1 MTDQPKGDPPVITV
15 TLVHG
20 TFARDAQWTDKR
32 SDFSKS
38 ISRAVPGKVLLT
50 RFKWSGLNS
59 HRARLHAGEEL
70 AAYLRNL
77 TTTYPTAKHHVIA
90 HSHGGNVVMYAMRD
104 KSVAERMS
112 SLVCLA
118 TPFLTLERRRIGPS
132 ISVLRE
138 FPNPL
143 FACIFATFLS
153 FAFGTL
159 GTSLWVVPG
168 LMAIGVVYLLVRKFT
183 TFLSNRLVVR
193 FQKFQ
198 DRMISQFS
206 LPELECTPVLVVQAH
221 RDEAA
226 WYLNL
231 VDWIANLPYML
242 WSPRFVFW
250 LAWGWIFLS
259 LPWVLAMTH
268 LSIFGATAFEL
279 GLSLEGTLFTAFT
292 IGLYALG
299 LAVGLLLLFSLI
311 AQGSMAVWAIIF
323 RGHALGFGERNI
335 FENWLIHIAANAD
348 PQNAHNFIK
357 RSFVVSGAGLRH
369 AVYRDETVR
378 KNVADW
384 IAKIMTQNDV
394 RTTNGEEK

>member
-1 MTDQPKGDPPVITV
+1 MTDLSKDEPPVITV

-20 TFARDAQWTDKR
+20 TFARDAQWTDKH

-50 RFKWSGLNS
+50 RFRWTGSNS
-59 HRARLHAGEEL
+59 HRARLHAGEKL
-70 AAYLRNL
+70 ATYLRNL
-77 TTTYPTAKHHVIA
+77 ITEFPAARHHVIA

-104 KSVAERMS
+104 KSVADRIS

-118 TPFLTLERRRIGPS
+118 TPFITLKRRLIGPS

-143 FACIFATFLS
+143 FSCIFAAFLS
-153 FAFGTL
+153 FSFGTV

-168 LMAIGVVYLLVRKFT
+168 LVAIGVVYLLVRKSA
-183 TFLSNRLVVR
+183 TFLSNRLIVR
-193 FQKFQ
+193 LQKSQ
-198 DRMISQFS
+198 DRLISQFS
-206 LPELECTPVLVVQAH
+206 LPELECTPALVVQAH

-231 VDWIANLPYML
+231 VDWIANLPYRL
-242 WSPRFVFW
+242 WSPGFVFW

-268 LSIFGATAFEL
+268 LSIFGPTAFEL
-279 GLSLEGTLFTAFT
+279 GLNLEETLFTAFA

-299 LAVGLLLLFSLI
+299 LAAGLLLLFSLI
-311 AQGSMAVWAIIF
+311 AQGIMAVWAIFF
-323 RGHALGFGERNI
+323 RGHSLGFGERNI
-335 FENWLIHIAANAD
+335 VENWLVHIAASAA
-348 PQNAHNFIK
+348 PLNAHNIIT

-378 KNVADW
+378 AYVAEW
-384 IAKIMTQNDV
+384 VAKVMTQDDV
-394 RTTNGEEK
+394 RAINGGDK